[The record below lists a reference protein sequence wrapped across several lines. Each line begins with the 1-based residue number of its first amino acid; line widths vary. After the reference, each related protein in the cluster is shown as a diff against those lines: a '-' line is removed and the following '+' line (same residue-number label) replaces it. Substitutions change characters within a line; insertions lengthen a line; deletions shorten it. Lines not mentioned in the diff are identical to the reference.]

1 MKQSKDIK
9 TPKRSW
15 LSALRCAVA
24 SYIERKRAFS
34 LLVIFPSL
42 LCAAYLVF
50 LDASRWESV
59 SKVTVK
65 SANGTE
71 VSTLGISLLVG
82 ANPTVREDTMF
93 LREYIHSYDMLS
105 YLDGEL
111 GLRRLY
117 EGNAFDPV
125 SRLPSWAKREDFL
138 NYFVRHV
145 DVVLDEASGVLS
157 ITSQGFSP
165 DDAQRIN
172 RAILSRSEYFLNN
185 ISHKI
190 AQEQVS
196 QIESQMKAMLGKL
209 KTARDDLIAFQA
221 KTKNLDPVRSS
232 EAGARL
238 VADLGVQL
246 ATLEAELGA
255 LTSYMQANAPQ
266 VVTLKQRIAALREQ
280 MNKESVFVAGGKPGA
295 SLNALAADFD
305 ELRIQAELAHEIY
318 KGGLIQLEKSRID
331 TIRKFKSLV
340 VISEP
345 NMPEKPMNRWYWWV
359 VFVVVVLSIYSVGQL
374 VWKSIEEHRP

>member
-9 TPKRSW
+9 TPKKPLLAGVRS
-15 LSALRCAVA
+15 SVA
-24 SYIERKRAFS
+24 SYLERKRAFAFVV
-34 LLVIFPSL
+34 LLPVM
-42 LCAAYLVF
+42 LCAIYLVF
-50 LDASRWESV
+50 FSASRWESV

-93 LREYIHSYDMLS
+93 LREYIHSHDMLAH
-105 YLDGEL
+105 LDEEL
-111 GLRRLY
+111 NLRKLY
-117 EGNAFDPV
+117 EGSLLDPI

-138 NYFVRHV
+138 DYFVRHV
-145 DVVLDEASGVLS
+145 DVVLDESSGVLS

-165 DDAQRIN
+165 EDAQKIN

-185 ISHKI
+185 ISHNI
-190 AQEQVS
+190 AQEQVA
-196 QIESQMKAMLGKL
+196 QIESQMKSMLGKL
-209 KTARDDLIAFQA
+209 KTARDELIAFQA

-238 VADLGVQL
+238 VADLGAQL

-255 LTSYMQANAPQ
+255 LTSYMQADAPQ
-266 VVTLKQRIAALREQ
+266 VVTLKQRIAALRSQ
-280 MNKESVFVAGGKPGA
+280 MNKESSFVAGGKPGA

-345 NMPEKPMNRWYWWV
+345 NMPEKPLNRWYWWV